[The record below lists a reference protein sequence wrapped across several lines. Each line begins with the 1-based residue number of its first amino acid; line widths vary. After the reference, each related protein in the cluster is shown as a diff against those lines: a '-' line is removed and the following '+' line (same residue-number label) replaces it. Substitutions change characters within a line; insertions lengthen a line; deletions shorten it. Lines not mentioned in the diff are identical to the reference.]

1 MIVLNKR
8 LWRGAAVAALV
19 AGASTSVF
27 ADSLT
32 FAGWGGALQDAERTA
47 YLQPAAK
54 ALGVTIREDNMDGLA
69 AVRAQVLSGKPKWDV
84 VELGSTECAQAQQ
97 EGLVEPLDYA
107 VIDAKDIDK
116 SVVSS
121 HWIASHAYATVVAW
135 AEDSGRPV
143 AKNWQQFFDPKV
155 KGARA
160 LYRQPWLT
168 MEAALLGD
176 GVPASQLYP
185 LDVERAL
192 KVLARIKPQVV
203 NWWGAGAD
211 SAQFL
216 RSREVDFLAIWNG
229 RVNDVKASGEAVDY
243 SFDGALLSHD
253 CLIVPKGAANKDL
266 AMKLIAQIMQPES
279 QATLAT
285 LIPYSPVNAKAY
297 ELPIIT
303 PELAARL
310 PTSPQNISKVVAVSP
325 QWWVANQE
333 AVRQRFAVFIAQ

>member
-1 MIVLNKR
+1 MKTIKKNL
-8 LWRGAAVAALV
+8 LQGAAFAVLAV
-19 AGASTSVF
+19 SASTSVF

-32 FAGWGGALQDAERTA
+32 FAGWGGALQDAERKA
-47 YLQPAAK
+47 YLEPAAK
-54 ALGVTIREDNMDGLA
+54 ALGITIREDNMDGLA

-97 EGLVEPLDYA
+97 EGLVEPLDYS

-121 HWIASHAYATVVAW
+121 HWIGSHAYATVVAW

-143 AKNWQQFFDPKV
+143 AKNWQQFFDPQV

-176 GVPASQLYP
+176 GVPPGELYP
-185 LDVERAL
+185 LDVERAI
-192 KVLARIKPQVV
+192 KVLTRIKPQVV

-211 SAQFL
+211 SAQLL

-229 RVNDVKASGEAVDY
+229 RVSDVKASGEDVDY

-253 CLIVPKGAANKDL
+253 CLIVPKGAANKAQ
-266 AMKLIAQIMQPES
+266 AMKLIAEIMKPES

-303 PELAARL
+303 QELAKRL
-310 PTSPQNISKVVAVSP
+310 PTSPQNIDKVVSVSP
-325 QWWVANQE
+325 QWWVENQE
-333 AVRQRFAVFIAQ
+333 AVRQRFALFIAQ